1 MTDLKSALTL
11 NAVMVAAEFIDRY
24 MAAANG
30 EYVKVYLYLLRHQ
43 ERDVTVTEIADAL
56 NHTETDVRRALA
68 YWKRQGVLWD
78 GEQPEAPDSPA
89 QVLRRTEGNDTER
102 RSAGPAVR
110 DESAAALLPSEKAAD
125 PAVRK
130 ETRPRCTAEQMAG
143 LAEEEEFTQLLY
155 ISQKY
160 MNKVFTPRECEV
172 FAYLYSQ
179 LGMSAELLEYL
190 VEYCVQGGHCSI
202 RYLET
207 VALSWHEKGVQTAAQ
222 ARQQMEAFT
231 SEAFG
236 VMKAFGLS
244 DRRPGNS
251 EMAMIRRWFH
261 EWGFSKEL
269 VMEACGRTLR
279 ATHKPSFSYADKILS
294 GWQSA
299 GVRTM
304 EDVARQD
311 EKRESRK
318 PSGTGQPAK
327 PAANQFHNFRQR
339 DTDYDSMVLERLKE
353 RLGEK
358 QAQ

>member
-56 NHTETDVRRALA
+56 NHTEADVRRALA
-68 YWKRQGVLWD
+68 YWKRQGVLRD

-89 QVLRRTEGNDTER
+89 
-102 RSAGPAVR
+102 AG

-143 LAEEEEFTQLLY
+143 LAEKEEFTQLLY

-207 VALSWHEKGVQTAAQ
+207 VALSWHEKGVRTAAQ

-311 EKRESRK
+311 EKRGSRK